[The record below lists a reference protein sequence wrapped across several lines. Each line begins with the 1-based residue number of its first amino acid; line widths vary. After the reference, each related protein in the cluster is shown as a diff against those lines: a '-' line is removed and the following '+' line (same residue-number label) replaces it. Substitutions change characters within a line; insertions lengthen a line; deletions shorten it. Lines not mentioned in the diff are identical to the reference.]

1 MIKLIVQ
8 NNSLGEI
15 VRIGLYENDSS
26 YFVINDCGQLTKYHK
41 SYFRELNKGE

>member
-15 VRIGLYENDSS
+15 VRIGLYENDKW
-26 YFVINDCGQLTKYHK
+26 VKWIKK
-41 SYFRELNKGE
+41 KELDLYAEKVDSIENVNI

>member
-15 VRIGLYENDSS
+15 VRIGLYENDKW
-26 YFVINDCGQLTKYHK
+26 IKWIK
-41 SYFRELNKGE
+41 KKELDLYVEKVDSIENVNI